1 MQEIRCGRCRKLLM
15 KSEPAAIRGMV
26 EVKCPRCGTMN
37 SLRPVEPLPERPGER
52 TLKGLDDGQ
61 EISAPKRL

>member
-15 KSEPAAIRGMV
+15 KSEPAAIRGTV

-37 SLRPVEPLPERPGER
+37 SLRPVEPITDRPERQV
-52 TLKGLDDGQ
+52 KGSRNGQ
-61 EISAPKRL
+61 ECST